1 MIFNMVGGGA
11 GGAGGG
17 ATLLVSSPANVSVT
31 VSKDDKSYTKNSGS
45 LGSTTFKGLAT
56 GTWTVTISGNGQT
69 ATKTIVITADY
80 AITIAF
86 FSATI
91 TVTYPANST
100 CTCSDGTTTLTDTNT
115 EATEKTVI
123 FTVPNAGTWTVS
135 CTDGTQTASTTVS
148 ITADGQSANVK
159 LAYDLVLYDSGD
171 QYTDITGGWTGVGYT
186 SSGAEAPGTLGDTAM
201 IFNGDGTHQPTLG
214 TLNSIDFTGYT
225 TLCVKGTVES
235 TESSATKKNGM
246 FLAKAKTSFAGNNNI
261 AQTLLPAPVG
271 DFDGTTDA
279 DCRISLTGV
288 MTSAYVVLRGNAST
302 VSRWQVT
309 KVWATKEV
317 YD

>member
-1 MIFNMVGGGA
+1 MAIGKVNTGGGGSGGTLVVTGVA
-11 GGAGGG
+11 GDTITATKDGKTYTRTFNSAGK
-17 ATLLVSSPANVSVT
+17 AV
-31 VSKDDKSYTKNSGS
+31 
-45 LGSTTFKGLAT
+45 FRGLAT
-56 GTWTVTISGNGQT
+56 GIWALTMTNGSQTVTRNVT
-69 ATKTIVITADY
+69 ITADY
-80 AITIAF
+80 SLTMAYFT
-86 FSATI
+86 ATI

-115 EATEKTVI
+115 GTTEKTVT
-123 FTVPNAGTWTVS
+123 FTVPNTGTWTVS
-135 CTDGTQTASTTVS
+135 CTNGTENASTTVS
-148 ITADGQSANVK
+148 ITADGQSATAK

-186 SSGAEAPGTLGDTAM
+186 SSGAEGPGTLGDTAM

-235 TESSATKKNGM
+235 TGSTVTKSNGM
-246 FLAKAKTSFAGNNNI
+246 FLAKAKTGFAGNNRI

-271 DFDGTTDA
+271 DFDGTTNA

-288 MTSAYVVLRGNAST
+288 TTSAYVVLRGNVST
-302 VSRWQVT
+302 AYRWQVT

>member
-1 MIFNMVGGGA
+1 MGTIMGIRRGGGSGCTLTVTGVA
-11 GGAGGG
+11 GDT
-17 ATLLVSSPANVSVT
+17 ATLT
-31 VSKDDKSYTKNSGS
+31 KGSKTYTKTLDSSGKAV
-45 LGSTTFKGLAT
+45 FKGLSG
-56 GTWTVTISGNGQT
+56 GTWTAGMSNGT
-69 ATKTIVITADY
+69 ESTSRSVNIVADY
-80 AITIAF
+80 AVTLAY

-91 TVTYPANST
+91 AVTWPAGSTCKCTNGSTELTAPDTSGNYTFTVT
-100 CTCSDGTTTLTDTNT
+100 NT
-115 EATEKTVI
+115 
-123 FTVPNAGTWTVS
+123 GTWTVS

-148 ITADGQSANVK
+148 ITADGQSATAK

-186 SSGAEAPGTLGDTAM
+186 SSGAEGPGTLGDAAM

-214 TLNSIDFTGYT
+214 TLNSIDFTGYN

-235 TESSATKKNGM
+235 TGSTVTKSNGM
-246 FLAKAKTSFAGNNNI
+246 FLAKAKTAFAGNNRI

-271 DFDGTTDA
+271 DFDGTTNA

-288 MTSAYVVLRGNAST
+288 TTSAYVVLRGNVST
-302 VSRWQVT
+302 AYRWQVT

>member
-1 MIFNMVGGGA
+1 MIINMTGGGGGA
-11 GGAGGG
+11 G
-17 ATLLVSSPANVSVT
+17 ATLVVTGVVGSICT
-31 VSKDDKSYTKNSGS
+31 VSKDTKTYTKTFG
-45 LGSTTFKGLAT
+45 TDAKATFKGLTT
-56 GTWTVTISGNGQT
+56 GTWTVTMTNGSQT
-69 ATKTIVITADY
+69 VTRNVTITADY
-80 AITIAF
+80 SLTMAY

-91 TVTYPANST
+91 AVTWPAGST
-100 CTCSDGTTTLTDTNT
+100 CTCANGSTVLTAPDTSGSYTFTVTNT
-115 EATEKTVI
+115 
-123 FTVPNAGTWTVS
+123 GTWTVS
-135 CTDGTQTASTTVS
+135 CTNGTENASTTVS
-148 ITADGQSANVK
+148 ITADGQSATAK

-186 SSGAEAPGTLGDTAM
+186 SSGAEGPGTLGDTAM
-201 IFNGDGTHQPTLG
+201 IFNGDGEHQPTLG

-235 TESSATKKNGM
+235 TGSTVTKSNAM
-246 FLAKAKTSFAGNNNI
+246 FLAKAKTSFAGNNKI

-288 MTSAYVVLRGNAST
+288 TTSAYVVLRGNVNTAY
-302 VSRWQVT
+302 RWQVT

>member
-1 MIFNMVGGGA
+1 MGTIMGIRRGGGSGCTLTVTGVA
-11 GGAGGG
+11 GDT
-17 ATLLVSSPANVSVT
+17 ATLT
-31 VSKDDKSYTKNSGS
+31 KGSKTYTKTFDSSGK
-45 LGSTTFKGLAT
+45 TVFKGLSG
-56 GTWTVTISGNGQT
+56 GTWTAGMSNGT
-69 ATKTIVITADY
+69 ESTSRSVNIVADY
-80 AITIAF
+80 AVTLAY

-91 TVTYPANST
+91 AVTWPAGST
-100 CTCSDGTTTLTDTNT
+100 CTCANGSTVLTAPDTSGSYTFTVTNT
-115 EATEKTVI
+115 
-123 FTVPNAGTWTVS
+123 GTWTVS

-148 ITADGQSANVK
+148 ITADGQSATAK

-186 SSGAEAPGTLGDTAM
+186 SSGAEGPGTLGDAAM

-214 TLNSIDFTGYT
+214 TLNSIDFTGYN

-235 TESSATKKNGM
+235 TGSTVTKSNGM
-246 FLAKAKTSFAGNNNI
+246 FLAKAKTAFAGNNRI

-271 DFDGTTDA
+271 DFDGTTNA

-288 MTSAYVVLRGNAST
+288 TTSAYVVLRGNVST
-302 VSRWQVT
+302 AYRWQVT